1 MWTQTLQVR
10 YGANKCDVQIQ
21 RHPAMQRR
29 EEYSDLQTCDSNN
42 LAITP
47 CAWITAL
54 PVTRPFNSYRES
66 WWLQPITFKFSLLK
80 NYQHSNTTNQF
91 CSSIGAHQQAVLQNY
106 LLLLQFAQVGDK
118 TLDSY
123 LFACVTLTPH
133 HTKNPRVLNSQTFSF
148 QRGQIIPTKIMVHLH
163 SSKNRMAPSL
173 RLRKTS
179 AFLLIPLLES
189 RCDDHLCP
197 EAEQEPLGSHWRP
210 ANNCFRKILVPQS
223 TAWRF
228 GPKLESSNR

>member
-1 MWTQTLQVR
+1 MSACIISLLSIWTQALQVR
-10 YGANKCDVQIQ
+10 YGANKCDVEIL

-54 PVTRPFNSYRES
+54 SLTLPFNSYRES
-66 WWLQPITFKFSLLK
+66 WWLQPITFMFSLLK
-80 NYQHSNTTNQF
+80 NYQHLNTTNQF

-123 LFACVTLTPH
+123 LFARVTLTSH
-133 HTKNPRVLNSQTFSF
+133 YTKNPRVLNSQTFSL
-148 QRGQIIPTKIMVHLH
+148 QRGQIIRT
-163 SSKNRMAPSL
+163 R
-173 RLRKTS
+173 
-179 AFLLIPLLES
+179 
-189 RCDDHLCP
+189 
-197 EAEQEPLGSHWRP
+197 
-210 ANNCFRKILVPQS
+210 
-223 TAWRF
+223 
-228 GPKLESSNR
+228 